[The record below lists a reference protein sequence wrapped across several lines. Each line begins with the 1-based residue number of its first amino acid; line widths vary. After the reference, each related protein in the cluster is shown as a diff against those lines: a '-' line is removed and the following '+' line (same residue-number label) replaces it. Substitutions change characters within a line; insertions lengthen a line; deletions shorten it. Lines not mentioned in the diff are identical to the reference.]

1 MTRPYL
7 SDIINNLK
15 TQGEWKIHLT
25 IAIKFISSK
34 DFGETRI
41 MHSKNDNIE
50 LMMGRETD
58 EIIKELSESLLQRY
72 QEGLEESMR
81 GSDFIFDGADILYY
95 NLNIIILVRDES
107 YIDTPECIKNKKAT
121 INPEISDSNCFQ
133 YAILVALNQ

>member
-7 SDIINNLK
+7 SDIIINLK

-25 IAIKFISSK
+25 IEINFISSK
-34 DFGETRI
+34 DFGEIRI

-50 LMMGRETD
+50 LMMGSETD

-95 NLNIIILVRDES
+95 NLNIISLVRGES

-121 INPEISDSNCFQ
+121 INPKISDSNCFQ